1 MEDSTQFEKPD
12 LSYLKQLMDNN
23 AEIVLEVLAIFK
35 SEVPK
40 DMKNLV
46 AHLDNKEWE
55 LLGKTAHKLKS
66 SVGNLGLNQLRD
78 LFLFIEQNGKENT
91 NIDQLPSYV
100 SKVIKG
106 IEQLFIDIELEIA
119 KLQNNA

>member
-12 LSYLKQLMDNN
+12 LSYLMQLMDNN